1 MRFKFL
7 RKYRGTF
14 TERYINM
21 PSKLEVFS
29 WVCMW
34 VGFFWLLFW
43 GFAYIIQ
50 GIVWL
55 ANFI

>member
-1 MRFKFL
+1 MKLKFL

-34 VGFFWLLFW
+34 IGFIWMLLW
-43 GFAYIIQ
+43 GFELIIR

-55 ANFI
+55 ASFT